1 MSELGQRT
9 NLGYLGIEFQ
19 YRLINSFFHDK
30 DFFGDLNTIIDQN
43 MFTDAHLR
51 FIVALIKEYYAKYGY
66 MISYDMLTIKINEK
80 VTNSDDRQYYMEV
93 IDKLKH
99 TSIEGH
105 EEIEEMAETFFK
117 QQNIIKVAN
126 KLKEI
131 ASEGNLEKY
140 AECQRILEEAMA
152 IGRKTHDESHPFDN
166 IDEDLSPESVT
177 TIPTG
182 IGRLDEILGGGL
194 DKGKLGL
201 IICPM
206 GKGKALPDD
215 ELVATPNGFTEIKN
229 INVGDYVIGSNGKPT
244 MVTGVF
250 PQGER
255 DIYKVTFSDGVSCRC
270 DREHLWTVNTWKQRH
285 LKPMK
290 HGIRKHHIDES
301 FKTVKT
307 LGELMDS
314 GFRLPKKHNEHQFRI
329 PMCQPVEYN
338 ERLVSIDPYLM
349 GYMIGDGCFS
359 RFSITIGKEDE
370 ENFEK
375 QLKQFGFSYKISHY
389 KNRATSI
396 QMHEPFR
403 RCLRQ
408 YYDVKNLKSDVKYI
422 HPDYLYNS
430 ISNRIALLNGLMD
443 SDGYVDKNGCCK
455 FDTKSKQLA
464 EDVKSLVL
472 SLGGFASIRC
482 KHVSYFNKK
491 YNEKRDC
498 GISYQVSLSLCD
510 SSIPLCRYERKQNRV
525 RYRKMKKTER
535 YFETAEYVG
544 KQNAIC
550 IKVDA
555 SDELFLTK
563 DYIVTHNTSLTT
575 CIAANAASYRCE
587 KNNYEGYKVLQIV
600 FEDMPRDLHR
610 KYMAKLSQVESKDLS
625 KTDNTISQVKE
636 LLNAHP
642 DRESIQNNII
652 IKKCYTGE
660 VKASGI
666 KEIIKK
672 KINEGFKPDVV
683 IIDYFECIEPEY
695 GSLKTDITE
704 KEGRTMRKFE
714 NMAHELDIAIW
725 IPTQGNRESINA
737 EVVTD
742 DKVGGSI
749 RKNQI
754 AQVVISIARSLDDM
768 KNNKATI
775 AVLKQRTGSAGVV
788 LPVKFNNGT
797 CTVTVDNT
805 VDFDSVLGYNEYVE
819 EKAAEKKGKMI
830 NEAKNLYRK

>member
-1 MSELGQRT
+1 MGGLEQRG

-51 FIVALIKEYYAKYGY
+51 FIVAIIKEYYAKYGY

-80 VTNSDDRQYYMEV
+80 VTNSDERQYYNEI

-105 EEIEEMAETFFK
+105 EEIEEMAEAFFK
-117 QQNIIKVAN
+117 QQNLIKVAN

-140 AECQRILEEAMA
+140 GECQRILEEAMA

-182 IGRLDEILGGGL
+182 IERLDEVLGGGL

-206 GKGKALPDD
+206 GKGK
-215 ELVATPNGFTEIKN
+215 
-229 INVGDYVIGSNGKPT
+229 
-244 MVTGVF
+244 
-250 PQGER
+250 
-255 DIYKVTFSDGVSCRC
+255 
-270 DREHLWTVNTWKQRH
+270 
-285 LKPMK
+285 
-290 HGIRKHHIDES
+290 
-301 FKTVKT
+301 
-307 LGELMDS
+307 
-314 GFRLPKKHNEHQFRI
+314 
-329 PMCQPVEYN
+329 
-338 ERLVSIDPYLM
+338 
-349 GYMIGDGCFS
+349 
-359 RFSITIGKEDE
+359 
-370 ENFEK
+370 
-375 QLKQFGFSYKISHY
+375 
-389 KNRATSI
+389 
-396 QMHEPFR
+396 
-403 RCLRQ
+403 
-408 YYDVKNLKSDVKYI
+408 
-422 HPDYLYNS
+422 
-430 ISNRIALLNGLMD
+430 
-443 SDGYVDKNGCCK
+443 
-455 FDTKSKQLA
+455 
-464 EDVKSLVL
+464 
-472 SLGGFASIRC
+472 
-482 KHVSYFNKK
+482 
-491 YNEKRDC
+491 
-498 GISYQVSLSLCD
+498 
-510 SSIPLCRYERKQNRV
+510 
-525 RYRKMKKTER
+525 
-535 YFETAEYVG
+535 
-544 KQNAIC
+544 
-550 IKVDA
+550 
-555 SDELFLTK
+555 
-563 DYIVTHNTSLTT
+563 TSLTT
-575 CIAANAASYRCE
+575 CIAANAATYRCE
-587 KNNYEGYKVLQIV
+587 KNNNEGYKVLQIV

-625 KTDNTISQVKE
+625 KTEDTISEVKTLLNSHPDKE
-636 LLNAHP
+636 L
-642 DRESIQNNII
+642 IQNNIV

-660 VKASGI
+660 VKATGI

-683 IIDYFECIEPEY
+683 IVDYFECVEPEY
-695 GSLKTDITE
+695 GSAKTDITE

-714 NMAHELDIAIW
+714 NMAHELGIAMW
-725 IPTQGNRESINA
+725 IPTQGNRDSINA

-768 KNNKATI
+768 RNNKATI

-805 VDFDSVLGYNEYVE
+805 IDFDSVLAFSEYQE
-819 EKAAEKKGKMI
+819 EKAAERKEKMK